1 MSYMENKDY
10 GEIFCQ
16 AVDEIVGQRLEA
28 VKFDQTILCTIV
40 DDSWRDTGK
49 YTVTNNGGTTKFE
62 AFSENTD
69 YRNNNN
75 VYVQIPNGDWDQQK
89 IIIGKKTDKT
99 DEPYIYKKPF
109 SSLVDI
115 TGNLITGNIERKATG
130 LIANDGITKTEDGK
144 VSADQD
150 LTEHVINLWTYNI
163 NDNEPEPLCKEE
175 GVTQSGYTRLGIQ
188 AGFQSWLN
196 TFYTSIGNDSLD
208 SVSRAVTQ
216 GKYGLRLIVTPKR
229 ESVVSVKDNSDN
241 TAKYILELNT
251 DDMNGNPYDFASF
264 YTQQKLFDISS
275 IGEIEKMQLQFYETT
290 GSFVDSE
297 GYYISDTDFLGN
309 SITPNLY
316 VNDVYI
322 SLGYDVDE
330 FDTEMVQIY
339 TLDPTTYSRTADPA
353 TNNHKKLQL
362 RWIHK
367 MDDGTYKS
375 IISSDDIGNYEV
387 RWYRYQLGA
396 ASADEYSGV
405 YWKYLSIQRPDAN
418 VIKDPDW
425 EFYNINNKDVEF
437 FRYPGYFYSW
447 AIPDTTLQQE
457 QYKAII
463 LYDGKPYRSNVITFQ
478 NKDEV
483 VSAPTVDAV
492 QALSIN
498 CEDGTYGNYRIY
510 NNGNSLLDFSQS
522 SVKRQWKA
530 YFKSALEEVDEEN
543 NPDCELIEAEQIEWI
558 IPLTK
563 TMIVLDDLPDSDT
576 FDEDNNPFY
585 SYDYDTKG
593 TKIRIHIFKY
603 GDPNNGYSIK
613 DSNTL
618 TYRIKGYYSQTYSD
632 NTIQCKIIKD
642 KITYTATKEMT
653 FGIAGTTGTDCTFI
667 LDFDNGITAVTNE
680 SNSAVTITARLYDY
694 ENNEV
699 DISGKTIE
707 WSWKV
712 DQSLFNIVN
721 ADGLK
726 SYQIEIQRNG
736 NAVSKKKENYAI
748 LQAKMTDWGD
758 FPLVAY
764 LPIPLKSKSSYDYIS
779 GTTQVI
785 YNSNGELID
794 YFKNPYVLYDNAVA
808 VDGVTWNIFN
818 GVDGENA
825 YTPKKTTNKAGE
837 QYLTPLSFYVD
848 NACQKVCIVGTTPD
862 GGYWSQPILIMI
874 NRYPSAMVNQWDGKL
889 KVDEKKGWILSPRLV
904 AGKKESNNTFSGVM
918 LGDFSETDSDASLTS
933 TDTGLYGYDCGE
945 QTYAFKQDGTAFIGK
960 SGAGR
965 IEFDG
970 NEGIIESGAY
980 KAGKTGMSINL
991 AAGTI
996 DAHTFTLTA
1005 GKDNATIAAG
1015 TDNTILID
1023 TEATN
1028 YPLRIGSQF
1037 SVAWDGTLSATN
1049 GSFSGS
1055 ISGSTITGS
1064 EIYVPN
1070 EKAPSFS
1077 VNSSGHLDATGAT
1090 ISGAITATTLDCA
1103 NGTIGGW
1110 TIGASTLTGGSV
1122 TLDSTGS
1129 ITIGTGFSA
1138 SGSGGTI
1145 GGWNFYTGSEAPAGY
1160 TGNGRPWTSLYSS
1173 NIFLDATRDY
1183 PLAIA
1188 IPSNYMFND
1197 HGYAAFKVASDGSLS
1212 IGGKEAPFKV
1222 TSKGEMT
1229 ATSGTIGGW
1238 TISSEGLSASG
1249 VKISPSGGITGGI
1262 TIDSAKITKGTL
1274 TSATISSCNITS
1286 GMQLNGSAVSATSI
1300 TYVTSIDSI
1309 DLGTFTQ
1316 TFIGDVKANSTA
1328 AGDNGYFVYGVY
1340 KKTKSANFMNRV
1352 TIGYTT
1358 NTITTLSTSA
1368 TSSSSSKAGDFASS
1382 VGSTSGWIDVTN

>member
-49 YTVTNNGGTTKFE
+49 YIVSNNGGTTKFE

-75 VYVQIPNGDWDQQK
+75 VYVQVPSGDWDQQK
-89 IIIGKKTDKT
+89 IIIGKKTDKA
-99 DEPYIYKKPF
+99 DESYIYKKPF

-115 TGNLITGNIERKATG
+115 TGNLIAGNIERKATG
-130 LIANDGITKTEDGK
+130 LIANNGIVKTESGK
-144 VSADQD
+144 VSADQGLKEYAID
-150 LTEHVINLWTYNI
+150 LWTYNVVKSEAI
-163 NDNEPEPLCKEE
+163 CKEE
-175 GVTQSGYTRLGIQ
+175 GVAQSGYTRLGIQ

-196 TFYTSIGNDSLD
+196 TFYTSTGNDSID
-208 SVSRAVTQ
+208 SVPRAVVQ
-216 GKYGLRLIVTPKR
+216 GKYGLRLIITPKR
-229 ESVVSVKDNSDN
+229 ESVVSVVEDEENFKSAN
-241 TAKYILELNT
+241 YILELNT
-251 DDMNGNPYDFASF
+251 DDMNGNPYDFTSF
-264 YTQQKLFDISS
+264 YIQQKLFDISS
-275 IGEIEKMQLQFYETT
+275 IGEIEQIKLQFYETT

-367 MDDGTYKS
+367 LDDGTYKS
-375 IISSDDIGNYEV
+375 ITSADDIGGYEV

-405 YWKYLSIQRPDAN
+405 YWKYLSIQTSEAN
-418 VIKDPDW
+418 VIQDPDW

-437 FRYPGYFYSW
+437 FRYPGSFYSW

-463 LYDGKPYRSNVITFQ
+463 LYNGKPYRSNVITFQ

-530 YFKSALEEVDEEN
+530 YFKSALEEVDEN
-543 NPDCELIEAEQIEWI
+543 NPNCELIEAEQIEWI
-558 IPLTK
+558 IPLAK
-563 TMIVLDDLPDSDT
+563 TMIVLDNLPDSDT
-576 FDEDNNPFY
+576 FDEDNNPYY
-585 SYDYDTKG
+585 SYDYDASG
-593 TKIRIHIFKY
+593 QKIRIHIFNY
-603 GDPNNGYSIK
+603 GNPNRGYDISG
-613 DSNTL
+613 SNTL

-653 FGIAGTTGTDCTFI
+653 FGVAGTTGTDCTFI

-680 SNSAVTITARLYDY
+680 TNNAITITARLYDY

-699 DISGKTIE
+699 DISSKTIK

-712 DQSLFNIVN
+712 NQTLFKIVE
-721 ADGLK
+721 ADGLAK
-726 SYQIEIQRNG
+726 YQIEIQRNS
-736 NAVSKKKENYAI
+736 NTVPTNKANYAI
-748 LQAKMTDWGD
+748 LKAEMTDWGD

-764 LPIPLKSKSSYDYIS
+764 LPIPLRSKVSYDYIS

-794 YFKNPYVLYDNAVA
+794 YFKNPYILYDNTTAVNNVA
-808 VDGVTWNIFN
+808 WEVIN
-818 GVDGENA
+818 GISGEDI
-825 YTPKKTTNKAGE
+825 YTPKKTTNKSGE

-848 NACQKVCIVGTTPD
+848 NACQQVCVVGTTSD

-889 KVDEKKGWILSPRLV
+889 KIDEENGWILSPRLV

-918 LGDFSETDSDASLTS
+918 LGDFSSDKEVEASLTS
-933 TDTGLYGYDCGE
+933 TDTGLYGYDHGE
-945 QTYAFKQDGTAFIGK
+945 QAYAFKQDGTAFIGK
-960 SGAGR
+960 SDLGR

-970 NEGIIESGAY
+970 NSGRITSAGY
-980 KAGKTGMSINL
+980 KLDGSQKNGMLIDLKNNL
-991 AAGTI
+991 I
-996 DAHTFTLTA
+996 DAQKQGQSIFKLSQDEPYLQINNLNKQTLMQVGNSNYYLQSSNYDESTNKGTHFDLYNGNFITNSGTFNGDIWIYYGNRRVDWATGTNNKTTLNSILDQINSNITMLNNQVKA
-1005 GKDNATIAAG
+1005 MSEVQSNLTIA
-1015 TDNTILID
+1015 
-1023 TEATN
+1023 
-1028 YPLRIGSQF
+1028 LRQ
-1037 SVAWDGTLSATN
+1037 
-1049 GSFSGS
+1049 
-1055 ISGSTITGS
+1055 
-1064 EIYVPN
+1064 
-1070 EKAPSFS
+1070 
-1077 VNSSGHLDATGAT
+1077 
-1090 ISGAITATTLDCA
+1090 
-1103 NGTIGGW
+1103 
-1110 TIGASTLTGGSV
+1110 
-1122 TLDSTGS
+1122 
-1129 ITIGTGFSA
+1129 
-1138 SGSGGTI
+1138 
-1145 GGWNFYTGSEAPAGY
+1145 
-1160 TGNGRPWTSLYSS
+1160 
-1173 NIFLDATRDY
+1173 
-1183 PLAIA
+1183 
-1188 IPSNYMFND
+1188 
-1197 HGYAAFKVASDGSLS
+1197 
-1212 IGGKEAPFKV
+1212 
-1222 TSKGEMT
+1222 
-1229 ATSGTIGGW
+1229 
-1238 TISSEGLSASG
+1238 
-1249 VKISPSGGITGGI
+1249 
-1262 TIDSAKITKGTL
+1262 
-1274 TSATISSCNITS
+1274 
-1286 GMQLNGSAVSATSI
+1286 
-1300 TYVTSIDSI
+1300 
-1309 DLGTFTQ
+1309 
-1316 TFIGDVKANSTA
+1316 STA
-1328 AGDNGYFVYGVY
+1328 AINDLSYYFGLGTGDKGQKTIMMTTYEGASVQVGNNIVLRCRNAIDIYYNGV
-1340 KKTKSANFMNRV
+1340 
-1352 TIGYTT
+1352 GYELKDFILKVSQGQ
-1358 NTITTLSTSA
+1358 IT
-1368 TSSSSSKAGDFASS
+1368 
-1382 VGSTSGWIDVTN
+1382 